1 MQSGKNQKNIMK
13 KKEKKKMSKT
23 PILVLSAGHGYNTP
37 GKRCLKKIDPNQTRE
52 WWLNDRIADMVQF
65 DLESGYKCIILR
77 ADDTTGAK
85 DISLANRV
93 KLANNANADFYM
105 SIHHNAGIKGGTG
118 GGTVVFYWSSIKM
131 RDMAQRLYNF
141 VTDET
146 KLYGNR
152 SEQVIK
158 KNFYVIANTKMP
170 ALLIENGFMDS
181 QTDVPII
188 LSYEHARKTAD
199 GIVAYLVKECKIEPK
214 KKPATVTKPVV
225 DTYTVHSGDTLSD
238 IGKKL
243 NLNWREIA
251 ELNNISGPKYIIRKG
266 QVLNLPGNVKAE
278 SVYYPAYKGGKTTLS
293 NALKAL
299 GIDNS
304 FAFRKQIAKAN
315 NITLYAGTAAQN
327 TQMYNLLVAGL
338 LKKA

>member
-1 MQSGKNQKNIMK
+1 MN
-13 KKEKKKMSKT
+13 KT

-52 WWLNDRIADMVQF
+52 WWLNDRITDMAQA
-65 DLESGYKCIILR
+65 DLESNYECIILR

-85 DISLANRV
+85 DISLAKRV
-93 KLANNANADFYM
+93 KLANDAGADFFM
-105 SIHHNAGIKGGTG
+105 DTHHNAGVKGGAG
-118 GGTVVFYWSSIKM
+118 GGTVVFYWSSDEM
-131 RDMAQRLYNF
+131 RRKAQMLYNF

-152 SEQVIK
+152 CEQVVKKGFYTIK
-158 KNFYVIANTKMP
+158 NTKMP
-170 ALLIENGFMDS
+170 ALLLENGFMDS
-181 QTDVPII
+181 KTDVPII

-199 GIVAYLVKECKIEPK
+199 GIVAYLVKECKLEQK
-214 KKPATVTKPVV
+214 KKPATVTKPIV
-225 DTYTVHSGDTLSD
+225 DTYTVQSGDTLTD

-266 QVLNLPGNVKAE
+266 QVLNLPGTVKAE
-278 SVYYPAYKGGKTTLS
+278 SVYYPAYKGKKTTLVD
-293 NALKAL
+293 ALKSL
-299 GIDNS
+299 GIDS
-304 FAFRKQIAKAN
+304 SYKFRTQVAKAN
-315 NITLYAGTAAQN
+315 NIGPLYAGNATQN
-327 TQMYNLLVAGL
+327 TQMYNLLCAGL